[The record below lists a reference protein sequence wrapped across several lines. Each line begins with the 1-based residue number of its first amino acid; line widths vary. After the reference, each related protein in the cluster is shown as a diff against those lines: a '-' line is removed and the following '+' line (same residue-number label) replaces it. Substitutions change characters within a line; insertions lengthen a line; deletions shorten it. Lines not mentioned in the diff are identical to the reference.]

1 MMEIIRIFDEEV
13 EGVKGG
19 VRGGWEV
26 NKEVKDEAEEEGV
39 PVEVTAWRWKRVD
52 GDNEEVAER
61 NEMQTMGEWRRRL
74 MRIK

>member
-39 PVEVTAWRWKRVD
+39 PGEVTAWR
-52 GDNEEVAER
+52 
-61 NEMQTMGEWRRRL
+61 
-74 MRIK
+74 

>member
-19 VRGGWEV
+19 VRGGGEV

-39 PVEVTAWRWKRVD
+39 PVEVTAWR
-52 GDNEEVAER
+52 
-61 NEMQTMGEWRRRL
+61 
-74 MRIK
+74 

>member
-26 NKEVKDEAEEEGV
+26 NKEVKDEAEDEGV
-39 PVEVTAWRWKRVD
+39 PVEVTAWR
-52 GDNEEVAER
+52 
-61 NEMQTMGEWRRRL
+61 
-74 MRIK
+74 